1 MERVDSPD
9 VICLSDSEDV
19 IVVPEKVSSK
29 LPEVLITL
37 KSDNSS
43 DEENVN
49 FLRKR
54 VTRRGLKL
62 DDFVSLNPEL
72 EEELEMSKIYTSRV
86 DSFRKQR
93 NNFYE
98 NLPAFL
104 SSVPQNND
112 DDEVLDKE
120 SEEHE
125 NVSNACKRLCVNNV
139 NNSPVVERKSPSPP
153 PQITALPINF
163 SKRNNRRKTN
173 KILRKSPSPPPQ
185 ITALPINFSKRNNRR
200 KTNKILRKSPSP
212 PPQITALPIN
222 FSKRNNRRKTNKIL
236 SEMENSKRIYNAI
249 RKIDDFEKSQSLNSD
264 LLDINYQRTLMVKFR
279 WQGTILR
286 IPMKMTQKFATIL
299 PELAEKCKV
308 DISDI
313 FLVINEESIKAE
325 DSPDSHGL
333 TSADIIE
340 CYVIKSSNLANDEN
354 EVNLKVQASDSKKK
368 ITISINKVFFIFQNN
383 VFVMIVTMSVNN
395 MKK

>member
-139 NNSPVVERKSPSPP
+139 NNSPVVE
-153 PQITALPINF
+153 
-163 SKRNNRRKTN
+163 
-173 KILRKSPSPPPQ
+173 RKSPSPPPQ